1 MQHALCCLSG
11 NAVHRRKDAVYPSF
25 SGKIDACGMMQS
37 VQGKQHSRETKT
49 EREII
54 ITASGQFKISEGYQ
68 DNECER

>member
-1 MQHALCCLSG
+1 MISRWIKTRGTLLQYVFCLLLG

-49 EREII
+49 EREIKT
-54 ITASGQFKISEGYQ
+54 TASG
-68 DNECER
+68 